1 MQADRLN
8 RILGAL
14 ALLYV
19 VYIAVALFLS
29 RLREAL
35 RNGRRRDASLGGFRI
50 PSRHPPQAHPYRKGK

>member
-8 RILGAL
+8 RIIGVL

-19 VYIAVALFLS
+19 GYIAIALLWS

-35 RNGRRRDASLGGFRI
+35 RDRKRREVVLSGFGVPLKQPR
-50 PSRHPPQAHPYRKGK
+50 SAHPFRRAK